1 MIAHLPGTDKTAG
14 GKMKKALLTDRWDP
28 HSRERD
34 RQESG
39 QHTHELVAV
48 KPCEGNNSG
57 EKEQQIL
64 GSEGVETY
72 PSRGMQSGPF

>member
-1 MIAHLPGTDKTAG
+1 
-14 GKMKKALLTDRWDP
+14 MKKALLTDRWDP

-64 GSEGVETY
+64 GSEGWKPTQAEECRVGLSEKEIFEWSY
-72 PSRGMQSGPF
+72 

>member
-1 MIAHLPGTDKTAG
+1 
-14 GKMKKALLTDRWDP
+14 MKKAPLTDQWDP
-28 HSRERD
+28 HSREWD
-34 RQESG
+34 RQELG

-48 KPCEGNNSG
+48 KPCEENKSD

-72 PSRGMQSGPF
+72 PS

>member
-1 MIAHLPGTDKTAG
+1 
-14 GKMKKALLTDRWDP
+14 MKKALLTDRWDP

-48 KPCEGNNSG
+48 KPCEENNSD
-57 EKEQQIL
+57 EKEQQIW

-72 PSRGMQSGPF
+72 PSRGTQSGPF